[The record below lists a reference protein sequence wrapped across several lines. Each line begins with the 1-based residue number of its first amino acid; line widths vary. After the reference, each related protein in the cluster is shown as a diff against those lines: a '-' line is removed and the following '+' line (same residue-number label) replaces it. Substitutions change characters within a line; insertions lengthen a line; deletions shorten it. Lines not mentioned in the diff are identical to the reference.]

1 MKLWEKVNNLCGCG
15 GKSRVIVE
23 HLNQASKWVV
33 SSLPEKFLW
42 SVASTSEVTAGT
54 GSGIAYDKILAVYR
68 NQSSNKRLAK
78 EVPDHLAYA
87 FESNSGSLFS
97 ATTLFPK
104 YYKLEGKI
112 FIKPDPD
119 STNTGN
125 IVYAAPPLVDENT
138 DTWVLVEWENIVLMY
153 AGALDFLRQSETKQ
167 SSANTELS
175 TVSTL
180 LATYDSAVP
189 AYSAPSAPSVPSF
202 SFSGTAPEFTS
213 GSLHFDPPTFAF
225 TGTLDIGTL
234 STDDPSIGAAP
245 TPTISYSA
253 PPNSAPALPTSIT
266 HGSNLPTLN
275 LPGDHGVTSTV
286 IDNAVT
292 KAQNLIDNAAGEGG
306 LDQDAE
312 DLLNEEDSEM
322 LQAVI
327 STASQEIQRAQTA
340 IAKEKLLL
348 DDYSGEVQKGIQAF
362 QQDVAKW
369 QAELQRLMSDADTK
383 LKTYSAK
390 QADAVQ
396 TMQAQIA
403 DAQDALG
410 AYQAESNAKIQ
421 QMQAQVGEF
430 SANAQARVSV
440 YVSERDT
447 AIQTFTA
454 QAQQSVTE
462 FQAKATQYIQDN
474 TMRIQEYQ
482 ATVSKLLQD
491 YQAKIQGNTAT
502 FTNGLAAAKKSLEQ
516 AQMRLQTS
524 QAYTQQSQQ
533 DFQRSTTLYQWA
545 LGELTAATGAASAPP
560 QQQAAQRS
568 EEQRSTQ

>member
-1 MKLWEKVNNLCGCG
+1 MKLWEKVNNLCGCDS
-15 GKSRVIVE
+15 KSRVIVE
-23 HLNQASKWVV
+23 HLNQAAKWVV

-42 SVASTSEVTAGT
+42 SVASTSEVTAGA

-68 NQSSNKRLAK
+68 KQSSNKRLAK

-119 STNTGN
+119 STNTGI
-125 IVYAAPPLVDENT
+125 IVYAAPPIVDENT
-138 DTWVLVEWENIVLMY
+138 DSWVLAEWENIVLMY
-153 AGALDFLRQSETKQ
+153 AGALDYLRQSEKKQ
-167 SSANTELS
+167 SSAAAELS
-175 TVSTL
+175 TVNTL
-180 LATYDSAVP
+180 LGTYNSDVP
-189 AYSAPSAPSVPSF
+189 TYSAPSPPSVPSF
-202 SFSGTAPEFTS
+202 SFSGTDPDFTAAA
-213 GSLHFDPPTFAF
+213 LHFDPPTFSF
-225 TGTLDIGTL
+225 TDTLSIGTL
-234 STDDPSIGAAP
+234 SPDDPNIGAAP
-245 TPTISYSA
+245 TPSITYTA
-253 PPNSAPALPTSIT
+253 PTTPSLPTSIT
-266 HGSNLPTLN
+266 HGSSLPTLS

-286 IDNAVT
+286 IDDAVT
-292 KAQNLIDNAAGEGG
+292 KAQNLIDSASSEGG

-322 LQAVI
+322 LQAVV
-327 STASQEIQRAQTA
+327 STASQEIQRALA
-340 IAKEKLLL
+340 AVAKERLLL
-348 DDYSGEVQKGIQAF
+348 DDYSEEVQKGIQAF

-369 QAELQRLMSDADTK
+369 QAELQRLVSDADTK
-383 LKTYSAK
+383 LKTYSTK

-430 SANAQARVSV
+430 SADAQASVSV
-440 YVSERDT
+440 YVAERDT
-447 AIQTFTA
+447 AIQKFTA
-454 QAQQSVTE
+454 QAQQSLGE
-462 FQAKATQYIQDN
+462 FQAKVSEYIQDN

-482 ATVSKLLQD
+482 ATVNKLIQD

-502 FTNGLAAAKKSLEQ
+502 FTNGLAEAKKSLEQ
-516 AQMRLQTS
+516 AQIRLQTS
-524 QAYTQQSQQ
+524 QSYTQQSQQ

-568 EEQRSTQ
+568 EEKSSTQ